1 MALTSPVTG
10 AEFDVDVAGET
21 KSFSYTATVP
31 SECNLDNMVVLAFV
45 QRNFNDRPA
54 IQSGKYGEWYVDN
67 CRAAAL
73 GATAPL
79 EVE

>member
-1 MALTSPVTG
+1 MEVI
-10 AEFDVDVAGET
+10 
-21 KSFSYTATVP
+21 
-31 SECNLDNMVVLAFV
+31 AFV

-54 IQSGKYGEWYVDN
+54 IQSDKYGEWYVDN

-73 GATAPL
+73 GTAAPL